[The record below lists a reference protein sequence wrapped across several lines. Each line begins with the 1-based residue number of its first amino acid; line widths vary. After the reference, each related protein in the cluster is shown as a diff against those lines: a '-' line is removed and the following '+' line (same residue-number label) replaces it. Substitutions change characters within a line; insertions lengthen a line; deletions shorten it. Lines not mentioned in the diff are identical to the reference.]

1 MSRDR
6 YFAYGSNL
14 EPGRMLRRVPSA
26 RALGPARLEGF
37 GLRLDKSG
45 SDGSAKA
52 NIRREVGTRVWGAV
66 YELATAEWPGLDAY
80 EGGYARVEVAV
91 AVGPER
97 LVAHTYV
104 SDVLTPDP
112 TAFAWYKQLMLDGAR
127 HHALPEEW
135 IALLEALPTR

>member
-14 EPGRMLRRVPSA
+14 EPARMRRRVPSA
-26 RALGPARLEGF
+26 RALGAAQLEGF

-52 NIRREVGTRVWGAV
+52 NIRREAGARVWGVV
-66 YELATAEWPGLDAY
+66 YELAIVEWPGLDAC
-80 EGGYARVEVAV
+80 EGGYARVEVEV
-91 AVGPER
+91 ALGAQPV
-97 LVAHTYV
+97 VAHTYV
-104 SDVLTPDP
+104 SDLLTPDP

-135 IALLEALPTR
+135 IALLEALPER